1 MTARTDAPRGFTPV
15 NRGSGYMGTM
25 RAYSVDTTSGDVF
38 VGDPVVLTG
47 RGKNGK
53 GVVDAAGTNGDVLG
67 VVVGV
72 EVDLDVAATE
82 HPGYVPSANNGVV
95 YVVHADPEQ
104 YFIAQEDG
112 KMAISDIGQA
122 CVAVAGSGDTNTG
135 RSAYELDS
143 SKASTGTNHPW
154 LVVGLDDR
162 PDNGTGTNADWLVVC
177 QTPQLRAG
185 TSSTGAV

>member
-1 MTARTDAPRGFTPV
+1 MTSRTDAPRGFTPV
-15 NRGSGYMGTM
+15 NRGSGYNGTA
-25 RAYSVDTTSGDVF
+25 RAYAVDSTSSAVF

-104 YFIAQEDG
+104 YFLVQEDG
-112 KMAISDIGQA
+112 KMTINDIGQA
-122 CVAVAGSGDTNTG
+122 CPAVANSGNTNTG

-143 SKASTGTNHPW
+143 SEASTGTDHPW
-154 LVVGLDDR
+154 LVVGLDDN

-177 QTPQLRAG
+177 QSPQLRAG
-185 TSSTGAV
+185 NSSTGAV